1 MTTDFFNDL
10 PKITEFIGVIDD
22 SNFYPAPDNWTIVV
36 ADIRGSTKAIAD
48 GRYKDVNMIGGAVIC
63 AIQNATGHR
72 EWPFVFGGDG
82 ATLLVESSVLPEIEA
97 ALVRTR
103 SLAKDDFNLDL
114 RIGFVPVSDVRRHGA
129 DVLVARYEVSAGNCF
144 AMFGGGGAELADHLV
159 KSDTRFERY
168 AVREYKLPGLPD
180 LSGLSC
186 RWEGLPTQKGK
197 ILCLLIKPQAQSFQA
212 KQIILSSFLTKLKQI
227 IRTEL
232 SHASPVTDKTLKFV
246 WPPKGLAAEALV
258 TRGEKS
264 YLRRLLE
271 ISANSFIQ
279 WIMERFRLTIGAYN
293 PEVYSGEMQTNTDYC
308 KFDDV
313 LRMVLDCTP
322 EQVSA
327 IRVILDDMHATGDV
341 DFGFFETEQALM
353 TCLLFDL
360 NSSQHLHF
368 IDGDNGGFCSAS
380 LEYKQQL
387 ASR

>member
-227 IRTEL
+227 IGTEL

>member
-227 IRTEL
+227 IGTEL

-279 WIMERFRLTIGAYN
+279 WIMERFRLTIATYN

-368 IDGDNGGFCSAS
+368 IDGDNGWFCYAS